1 MCMCVRKERRE
12 KKGGGRQA
20 EKCIVDMLMLLNI
33 SRAIKMS
40 QSSTSKTSPPGPLSR
55 LSFFFWFFFQT
66 AMTSS
71 TSNLSLNIIPMM
83 LKTSC
88 QALE

>member
-1 MCMCVRKERRE
+1 MYVCEKREER

-55 LSFFFWFFFQT
+55 LSSFF
-66 AMTSS
+66 SDGYD
-71 TSNLSLNIIPMM
+71 LVH
-83 LKTSC
+83 LKFES
-88 QALE
+88 

>member
-1 MCMCVRKERRE
+1 MYVCEKREERK
-12 KKGGGRQA
+12 KVGGRQA

-55 LSFFFWFFFQT
+55 LSFFF
-66 AMTSS
+66 SDGYD
-71 TSNLSLNIIPMM
+71 LVH
-83 LKTSC
+83 LKFES
-88 QALE
+88 